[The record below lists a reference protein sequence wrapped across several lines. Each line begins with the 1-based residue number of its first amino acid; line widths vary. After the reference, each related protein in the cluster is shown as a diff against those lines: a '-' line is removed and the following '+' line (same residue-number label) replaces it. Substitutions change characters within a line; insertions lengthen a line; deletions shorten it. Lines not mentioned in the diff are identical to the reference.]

1 MKKIRLIVKISS
13 GILVILLIAG
23 IILQLTNENSPNDTA
38 YEIIGFS
45 VGIIGMIIALVAI
58 VSSEKQ
64 ERDFDKLERNV
75 KDILEAEQADL
86 KLSQK
91 ILNEVRPKKK

>member
-1 MKKIRLIVKISS
+1 MKKIRLIVQIAT
-13 GILVILLIAG
+13 IALIILLIVG

-45 VGIIGMIIALVAI
+45 VGIIGMIMAVVAI
-58 VSSEKQ
+58 TESEKQ
-64 ERDFDKLERNV
+64 ERDLDKMERNIR
-75 KDILEAEQADL
+75 DILESEQTDL

-91 ILNEVRPKKK
+91 ILDEVKTKKK